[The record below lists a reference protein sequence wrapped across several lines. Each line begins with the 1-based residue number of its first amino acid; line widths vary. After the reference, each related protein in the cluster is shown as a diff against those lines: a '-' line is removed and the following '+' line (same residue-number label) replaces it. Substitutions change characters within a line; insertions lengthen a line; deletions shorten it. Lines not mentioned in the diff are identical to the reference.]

1 MQDDDV
7 VIDPEREAASERE
20 TDYLLSSPTN
30 RKRLLDALARTET
43 ISLEE
48 VIETLGV
55 RSGRALSMPIG

>member
-7 VIDPEREAASERE
+7 VIEPERETASERE

-30 RKRLLDALARTET
+30 RKRLLDALGRTET

-48 VIETLGV
+48 VVEKLGV
-55 RSGRALSMPIG
+55 